1 MQWLDSAEITE
12 GKGQIMEPAPQD
24 APASRVLRVILSP
37 ASSRPGETGGLV
49 VGAFPDPNE
58 LRL

>member
-1 MQWLDSAEITE
+1 
-12 GKGQIMEPAPQD
+12 MEPAPQD

-58 LRL
+58 LRV